1 MGFEVAAEVG
11 DLGEEAGGEAVEAT
25 SFTTAKLRPLILE
38 ALEISMT
45 TMDPSLMIRSL
56 IPSPVITIP

>member
-11 DLGEEAGGEAVEAT
+11 DLGEEAGDEAVEAT

-45 TMDPSLMIRSL
+45 MDLSLMIRSL
-56 IPSPVITIP
+56 SLSPVITIP

>member
-11 DLGEEAGGEAVEAT
+11 DLGEEAGGEAVEET

-45 TMDPSLMIRSL
+45 MDLSLMIRSL
-56 IPSPVITIP
+56 SLSPVITIP